1 MNTLIQ
7 AAKKKAE
14 TKRETVIYCCCLFY
28 GFFFFLTFLS
38 FNKMRILDEIG
49 GDDEEGRKSG

>member
-28 GFFFFLTFLS
+28 GFFFLTFLS